1 MTLAVSRLTRLTD
14 IVPDTDVSVP
24 AQTSIN
30 TSLQCERLVYVIYKF
45 ISNRNSNAL
54 RVLLRKCSKSMQ
66 TSTPCEQRCS
76 VSLSRNC
83 HGGQFQQQLKKRLRN
98 GRKRNVDAIDRWR
111 CLLGERDDDCSCC
124 DCEEETA
131 EGGRGAAVSSLSLV
145 TLVLSATFCTQ
156 LQHKKTPEYLTMGT
170 LVHYLVI

>member
-1 MTLAVSRLTRLTD
+1 M
-14 IVPDTDVSVP
+14 
-24 AQTSIN
+24 
-30 TSLQCERLVYVIYKF
+30 IYKF

-83 HGGQFQQQLKKRLRN
+83 HGGHFQQQLKKRHRN

-111 CLLGERDDDCSCC
+111 CLLGERDADCSGC

-131 EGGRGAAVSSLSLV
+131 EGGRGAALFASQLSRV
-145 TLVLSATFCTQ
+145 TIFIIIATFCTQ
-156 LQHKKTPEYLTMGT
+156 LQHKKTPDYLTIGT

>member
-1 MTLAVSRLTRLTD
+1 M
-14 IVPDTDVSVP
+14 
-24 AQTSIN
+24 
-30 TSLQCERLVYVIYKF
+30 IYKF

-98 GRKRNVDAIDRWR
+98 GKKRNVDAIDRWR
-111 CLLGERDDDCSCC
+111 CLLGERHDDCSGC

-131 EGGRGAAVSSLSLV
+131 EGGRGAALDVNQVSRV
-145 TLVLSATFCTQ
+145 TLLLSTTLCTQ
-156 LQHKKTPEYLTMGT
+156 LQHKKTPGYLTMGA

>member
-1 MTLAVSRLTRLTD
+1 MLLSQYDIITLAVSRLTRLTD

-30 TSLQCERLVYVIYKF
+30 TSLKCERLVYVIYKF

-66 TSTPCEQRCS
+66 TSMPCEQRCS

-83 HGGQFQQQLKKRLRN
+83 HGGQFQQQLKKRHRN
-98 GRKRNVDAIDRWR
+98 GRKRNGGVNDRWR
-111 CLLGERDDDCSCC
+111 CLLGERHDDCSGS

-131 EGGRGAAVSSLSLV
+131 EGGRGAAVRSLSRV
-145 TLVLSATFCTQ
+145 TLLRSATLCAQ
-156 LQHKKTPEYLTMGT
+156 LQHKKTPE
-170 LVHYLVI
+170 